1 MEPINRI
8 YEEAINNTVS
18 DHRRS
23 ADVNTRRTS
32 RKGELISF
40 EASLLAFPAAALP
53 LAVAGFPFFS
63 SSFPIV
69 CVPYVLLSFVSLLS
83 AAGGAPPQL
92 RSGNLGFR
100 SEVSGGESMSVRTA
114 CVSPMVQSFSFVEF
128 RRFWGCLVCALGL
141 LVSAHSWVIGCPSG
155 NGAWELVRSHS
166 RSGGVALGFLSPHL
180 IKMGAWRW
188 RSSAVGSP
196 SSRVLGFGL
205 ARCFGP
211 VPLFYM
217 NLGFNGCIR
226 SRLVAF
232 KFSGS
237 CRSRVFQGLRVSF
250 SPVARGNWKLSLLSA
265 RLLALRAKVKVSS
278 KVSFFLAS
286 FCYFVA

>member
-1 MEPINRI
+1 MKKGTLKVPPCF
-8 YEEAINNTVS
+8 S
-18 DHRRS
+18 GGRS
-23 ADVNTRRTS
+23 AARGRR
-32 RKGELISF
+32 IPSF
-40 EASLLAFPAAALP
+40 LLL
-53 LAVAGFPFFS
+53 
-63 SSFPIV
+63 FPIV

-100 SEVSGGESMSVRTA
+100 SEVSGGESRRVRTA

-141 LVSAHSWVIGCPSG
+141 LVSAHPWVIGCPSG

-166 RSGGVALGFLSPHL
+166 RSGGVALGFLLPHL

-188 RSSAVGSP
+188 RSSVVGSP

-205 ARCFGP
+205 AVELFRCFGP

-226 SRLVAF
+226 SRVGELEAAIVSTLLRTTLVAF

-237 CRSRVFQGLRVSF
+237 CRSRVFQGLRVPF